1 MNIDPTEIHLLVRNA
16 TRKTGRPV
24 HDEDLNQDATLKA
37 VEAFRKQFEIR
48 YPHALLRKIVSDVV
62 CDHWRRKRVAED
74 LAGIDE
80 WRLAESPSFEEKLD
94 AKRRLDLLQ
103 RALLQLDERKRT
115 TLDLFYME
123 ERTVAEIAVLQN
135 KSISAVKM
143 ELLRARRLLTK
154 IVADLANGCP

>member
-1 MNIDPTEIHLLVRNA
+1 
-16 TRKTGRPV
+16 
-24 HDEDLNQDATLKA
+24 
-37 VEAFRKQFEIR
+37 
-48 YPHALLRKIVSDVV
+48 
-62 CDHWRRKRVAED
+62 VAED

-115 TLDLFYME
+115 TVDLFYME